1 MSRALPQV
9 VVVGGG
15 FGGLFAA
22 KALRRAPVRIT
33 LLDRS
38 NHHLFQPLLY
48 QVATASLAPSDI
60 AQPIRWVLRRQ
71 RNVRVLLAE
80 ARSVDLSRQ
89 RVVIEDDQVPLE
101 IPYDYLILATGSRH
115 AYFGHDEWEPLAPG
129 LKSLED
135 AREVRQRFLTA
146 FERAEHEPDP
156 ARRRPLLT
164 FVIVGGGPTGVEL
177 AGAMSEIARHTMRR
191 DFRTFDPREARVL
204 LLEGGPRVLP
214 TYPADL
220 SEKAL
225 RSLRKLGV
233 EVRTNAIVT
242 DVDPRGVRIGEERV
256 EVRNVFWAAGN
267 AASPLTRTL
276 GAPLDGVGR
285 VIVEPDLSIPGHPNA
300 FAIGDTALFTH
311 QTGKPL
317 PGVAPVAMQ
326 QARSAADNIGR
337 LIVGKPTRPFHY
349 RDKGNLATI
358 GRAAAVAELGR
369 VHLWGFVAWL
379 AWLTIHIFFLIGFR
393 NRIIV
398 LIQWAWAYATYQR
411 GARLITERTPND
423 TAPVFQDRRPAR
435 KPFAMRGR

>member
-1 MSRALPQV
+1 
-9 VVVGGG
+9 
-15 FGGLFAA
+15 
-22 KALRRAPVRIT
+22 
-33 LLDRS
+33 
-38 NHHLFQPLLY
+38 
-48 QVATASLAPSDI
+48 
-60 AQPIRWVLRRQ
+60 
-71 RNVRVLLAE
+71 
-80 ARSVDLSRQ
+80 
-89 RVVIEDDQVPLE
+89 VVIEEDRVPLE

-115 AYFGHDEWEPLAPG
+115 SYFGHDEWEPLAPG

-135 AREVRQRFLTA
+135 AREIRQRFLTA
-146 FERAEHEPDP
+146 FERAEQEPDP

-204 LLEGGPRVLP
+204 LLEGGSRILP
-214 TYPADL
+214 GYPPDISA
-220 SEKAL
+220 KAQ
-225 RSLRKLGV
+225 RSLARLGV

-242 DVDPRGVRIGEERV
+242 GVDPRGVDVGAERV
-256 EVRNVFWAAGN
+256 EARNVFWAAGN
-267 AASPLTRTL
+267 VASPLTRTL
-276 GAPLDGVGR
+276 GVPLDRMGH

-300 FAIGDTALFTH
+300 FAIGDMALFTH

-337 LIVGKPTRPFHY
+337 LLEGKPTRPFRY
-349 RDKGNLATI
+349 RDEGNLATI

-369 VHLWGFVAWL
+369 VHLWGFVAWV

-411 GARLITERTPND
+411 GARLIAERTLHD
-423 TAPVFQDRRPAR
+423 TAPVFEDRRSAG
-435 KPFAMRGR
+435 KPSTMRG

>member
-1 MSRALPQV
+1 VDGSAPHV
-9 VVVGGG
+9 VIVGGG

-22 KALRRAPVRIT
+22 RHLRRAPVRVT

-71 RNVRVLLAE
+71 PNTEVLLAE
-80 ARSVDLSRQ
+80 VRSVDLDRR
-89 RVVIEDDQVPLE
+89 RVVIENEQMPLE
-101 IPYDYLILATGSRH
+101 MGYDYLILATGSRH

-129 LKSLED
+129 LKSLAD
-135 AREVRQRFLTA
+135 AREIRQRFLTA
-146 FERAEHEPDP
+146 FESAELEPDP

-191 DFRTFDPREARVL
+191 DFRGFDPREARVL

-214 TYPADL
+214 AYPPDL
-220 SEKAL
+220 SEKAQGQL
-225 RSLRKLGV
+225 EKLGV

-242 DVDPRGVRIGEERV
+242 GVDRRGVQVGSEQIQA
-256 EVRNVFWAAGN
+256 RNVFWAAGN
-267 AASPLTRTL
+267 VASPLTRTL
-276 GAPLDGVGR
+276 SVPLDKVGR
-285 VIVEPDLSIPGHPNA
+285 VIVERDLSIPGHPEA
-300 FAIGDTALFTH
+300 FAIGDMAVFTH
-311 QTGKPL
+311 QTGEPL

-326 QARSAADNIGR
+326 QARSAAENIQNLVAGR
-337 LIVGKPTRPFHY
+337 PTRPFHY

-358 GRAAAVAELGR
+358 GRAAAIAELGR
-369 VHLWGFVAWL
+369 VHLWGFIAWL

-393 NRIIV
+393 NRLLV
-398 LIQWAWAYATYQR
+398 LIQWAWAYLTYQR
-411 GARLITERTPND
+411 GARLITERSLND
-423 TAPVFQDRRPAR
+423 TAPVFQERRQGERPI
-435 KPFAMRGR
+435 AMRG